1 MAKTKILVIED
12 DPDGRRS
19 VCDAVNDLGFQA
31 VPSSGGLE
39 GLQIFEGGAFVA
51 VITDLV
57 MPDIDGM
64 EVLSRIHD
72 VDDTVPV
79 LMITAY
85 GTVSSAVEAIKSGAY
100 DYITK
105 PLNLDDFQAKIE
117 RAAETGRLREEVK
130 QLQQGVHSQ
139 YGIDGIV
146 AESPAMRAVMEQVKT
161 VAGTTATVLIQG
173 ESGTG
178 KEVVARALHAEGT
191 RKHKP
196 YVAVNCGGF
205 TESLLESELFGHE
218 KGAFTGAIERR
229 KGAFEQADGG
239 TLFLDE
245 VGTAPASVQVKLLRV
260 LEEREFM
267 RVGGQAS
274 LDVDVRVVSASNQDL
289 EELVKDGNFRE
300 DLLYRLKVVTI
311 GLPPLRERREDIRPL
326 VDVFVTTTAKTHGR
340 NIVSVD
346 PELYAEL
353 EKHQWPGN
361 VRQLRNVIESSVVM
375 SRGPAL
381 GTEGL
386 QISNSTSSAEGD
398 FIVPEG
404 KTFAELEEDILSQLL
419 RRHDGNRTL
428 VADKL
433 GISRRTIQRKI
444 KDYGLPY

>member
-1 MAKTKILVIED
+1 MPKTRILVIED

-19 VCDAVNDLGFQA
+19 VCDAIKDIGFEA
-31 VPSSGGLE
+31 VPASGGLE
-39 GLQIFEGGAFVA
+39 GVQIFEGGAFVA

-64 EVLSRIHD
+64 EALSRIHD
-72 VDDTVPV
+72 IDDTVPV

-105 PLNLDDFQAKIE
+105 PLNLDEFQAKIE

-130 QLQQGVHSQ
+130 RLQRVVHSQ
-139 YGIDGIV
+139 YDADGIV
-146 AESPAMRAVMEQVKT
+146 AESAAMQAVMEQVKT
-161 VAGTTATVLIQG
+161 VADTTVTVLIQG

-178 KEVVARALHAEGT
+178 KEVVARALHGESS
-191 RKHKP
+191 RKHNP

-205 TESLLESELFGHE
+205 TESILESELFGHE
-218 KGAFTGAIERR
+218 KGAFTGATERR
-229 KGAFEQADGG
+229 KGAFEQAEGG

-245 VGTAPASVQVKLLRV
+245 VGTAPPSVQVKLLRV
-260 LEEREFM
+260 LEERELM

-289 EELVKDGNFRE
+289 EKLVQNSGFRQ

-311 GLPPLRERREDIRPL
+311 VLPPLRERREDIRPL
-326 VDVFVTTTAKTHGR
+326 VDVFVTATAKAHGR
-340 NIVSVD
+340 NIVSVE
-346 PELYAEL
+346 PGLYETL
-353 EKHQWPGN
+353 EKQQWPGN

-381 GTEGL
+381 GAEGL
-386 QISNSTSSAEGD
+386 QIGVSENTTDGD
-398 FIVPEG
+398 FVVPEG
-404 KTFAELEEDILSQLL
+404 KTLEELEKDILGQLL
-419 RRHDGNRTL
+419 RKHHGNRTL

-444 KDYGLPY
+444 KHYGLPF

>member
-19 VCDAVNDLGFQA
+19 VCDAVNDLGFEA
-31 VPSSGGLE
+31 VPASGGLA
-39 GLQIFEGGAFVA
+39 GVQLFEGDDFVA

-72 VDDTVPV
+72 IDDTVPV

-85 GTVSSAVEAIKSGAY
+85 GTVSSAVEAMKSGAY

-105 PLNLDDFQAKIE
+105 PLDLDEFQAKVD
-117 RAAETGRLREEVK
+117 RAAETGRLREEVR
-130 QLQQGVHSQ
+130 QLQKVVQSE
-139 YGIDGIV
+139 YGLDGIV
-146 AESPAMRAVMEQVKT
+146 AESPAMRAVMEQVQR
-161 VAGTTATVLIQG
+161 VAETTATVLIQG

-178 KEVVARALHAEGT
+178 KEVVARALHAESS
-191 RKHKP
+191 RNHKP

-205 TESLLESELFGHE
+205 AESLLESELFGHE
-218 KGAFTGAIERR
+218 KGAFTGAFERH

-245 VGTAPASVQVKLLRV
+245 VGTAPPSVQVKLLRV
-260 LEEREFM
+260 LEERELM
-267 RVGGQAS
+267 RVGGQAP
-274 LDVDVRVVSASNQDL
+274 LEVDVRVVSASNQDL
-289 EELVKDGNFRE
+289 EELVKDGGFRE
-300 DLLYRLKVVTI
+300 DLLYRLKIVTLL
-311 GLPPLRERREDIRPL
+311 LPPLRERREDIRPL
-326 VDVFVTTTAKTHGR
+326 VDVFVAATSKTHGR
-340 NIVSVD
+340 NIESLD
-346 PELYAEL
+346 SELYTLL
-353 EKHQWPGN
+353 EKHDWPGN

-375 SRGPAL
+375 SRGTMLSAS
-381 GTEGL
+381 GL
-386 QISNSTSSAEGD
+386 QLSDSIAEAGGD

-404 KTFAELEEDILSQLL
+404 KTFDALEKDILGQLL

-444 KDYGLPY
+444 KYYGLPY